1 MAGFQTHITVSSVLG
16 VGYAWVG
23 HDVYHL
29 DWPSCA
35 VAGMLC
41 AVNGMMPD
49 LDSDSGVPARE
60 TLSFASAIL
69 PMLLFT
75 RLKHS
80 GVSVEHMLLYG
91 VPLYLLIRFGFGSV
105 FRRFTVH
112 RGMFHSIPAMA
123 ITFLVTYLICDTG
136 LTTVRVFKAIG
147 SALGFFSHLLL
158 DEIWSIEVS
167 KYGTPRLKSSSGTAL
182 KFFGH
187 DPLANSMCY
196 GVLLLLGLGAMQ
208 DTAAERTAMERA
220 YAQKLQAPKTVLPPG
235 PLARPQ
241 VISPTQPPTASNG
254 NWPPPVTQPRR
265 QPVPEPELEE
275 PRWIEPDRSPLPQP
289 RWPSAT
295 IDPNRKTYPTRPRR
309 DSAASPEFEGLPR

>member
-80 GVSVEHMLLYG
+80 GVSVEHLLLYG
-91 VPLYLLIRFGFGSV
+91 VPLYLLIRFGFGSI

-123 ITFLVTYLICDTG
+123 ITFLITYLICDTG
-136 LTTVRVFKAIG
+136 LTTVRIFKAAG

-167 KYGTPRLKSSSGTAL
+167 KFGAPRLKSSSGTAL

-187 DPLANSMCY
+187 DPIANSMCY
-196 GVLLLLGLGAMQ
+196 GVLLLVGLAAMQ
-208 DTAAERTAMERA
+208 DTAAERTALEKV
-220 YAQKLQAPKTVLPPG
+220 YAAKIQASRTATTQPQ
-235 PLARPQ
+235 LARPQ
-241 VISPTQPPTASNG
+241 AIIPPQQPSARPGNSPR
-254 NWPPPVTQPRR
+254 PVP
-265 QPVPEPELEE
+265 QPVPLSDE
-275 PRWIEPDRSPLPQP
+275 PRWIEPDQSPLPQP

-295 IDPNRKTYPTRPRR
+295 SDPNRKTYPTRPRR